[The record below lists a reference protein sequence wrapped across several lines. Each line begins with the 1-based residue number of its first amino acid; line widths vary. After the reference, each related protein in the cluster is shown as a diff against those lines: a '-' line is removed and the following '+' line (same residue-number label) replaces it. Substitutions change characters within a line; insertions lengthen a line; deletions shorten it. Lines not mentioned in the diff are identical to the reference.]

1 MGKGCYLILSLFFL
15 RTVFQECVTLRE
27 KLDLSIKSST
37 TRRTQKN
44 FHFLAGSK
52 RKNLRAASKKCIT
65 HRDSTIFFSQEKQGS
80 CPLMNNDTKRNSL
93 CICKHVLRKIRRRKK
108 TVCSRCNGPPAKEE
122 FSSDSISSRRQD
134 ICGHI
139 LLSIMACANR
149 YQLLR
154 KRHNLTHHQDTL
166 LEMEFLGRK
175 EKQCR
180 NWSVAPYRKEFIRPW
195 SVNE

>member
-1 MGKGCYLILSLFFL
+1 MIQRFFFPKKNKVL
-15 RTVFQECVTLRE
+15 VLWW
-27 KLDLSIKSST
+27 T
-37 TRRTQKN
+37 TTQ
-44 FHFLAGSK
+44 
-52 RKNLRAASKKCIT
+52 
-65 HRDSTIFFSQEKQGS
+65 
-80 CPLMNNDTKRNSL
+80 RNSL

-122 FSSDSISSRRQD
+122 FSSDSISTRRQD

-154 KRHNLTHHQDTL
+154 KRHNLTHHQDTM

-180 NWSVAPYRKEFIRPW
+180 NWSVARYRKEFSRPW
-195 SVNE
+195 SVNEWFFLTTKLCFQDFSCSIFEWFSFIMFSRRSEFLCRQ